1 MWHALAMTATG
12 LRERKK
18 ASTRE
23 ALHQA
28 ALRLAIEQ
36 GADRVTVEQIA
47 DDAGVSR
54 RTFSNYF
61 ASKEQALMHGD
72 DRRMH
77 ELLEMVRA
85 RPVGEPAW
93 TALTNA
99 AEEFYRELGDLDPV
113 SVARWRLVRSLP
125 ALRAQQVSTFAAWE
139 RELSA
144 ELAQRLPAD
153 PTGLPARLTSAA
165 FLATLRVALNV
176 WLDLPAGTRL
186 WDVVRS
192 ALAQAGRG
200 FGA

>member
-1 MWHALAMTATG
+1 MTATG

-28 ALRLAIEQ
+28 AQRLAIEH

-47 DDAGVSR
+47 DEAGVSR

-72 DRRMH
+72 DRRMQ

-85 RPVGEPAW
+85 RPGGEPAW

-99 AEEFYRELGDLDPV
+99 AEEFYRQLGDLDPV
-113 SVARWRLVRSLP
+113 SVDRWRLVRSLP
-125 ALRAQQVSTFAAWE
+125 ALRAQ
-139 RELSA
+139 R
-144 ELAQRLPAD
+144 D
-153 PTGLPARLTSAA
+153 G
-165 FLATLRVALNV
+165 
-176 WLDLPAGTRL
+176 
-186 WDVVRS
+186 
-192 ALAQAGRG
+192 
-200 FGA
+200 